1 MVDQR
6 AMVVEEAPTAAD
18 SAVPA
23 PDVAAPPSPAAGPAP
38 DEAGLVAA
46 APPGPRGD
54 RPSGDRP
61 SDGTGSAG
69 GGGAC
74 TASQLRRF
82 IRSRPYVPMHELRR
96 RFALNGG
103 ADEMVAVEVEGQR
116 LWVGLPAREGRLLAD
131 LLRGGDV
138 GYELSVDPVT
148 PVIVGVYALRSIA
161 RA

>member
-1 MVDQR
+1 M
-6 AMVVEEAPTAAD
+6 
-18 SAVPA
+18 
-23 PDVAAPPSPAAGPAP
+23 
-38 DEAGLVAA
+38 
-46 APPGPRGD
+46 
-54 RPSGDRP
+54 
-61 SDGTGSAG
+61 
-69 GGGAC
+69 
-74 TASQLRRF
+74 
-82 IRSRPYVPMHELRR
+82 PMHELRR